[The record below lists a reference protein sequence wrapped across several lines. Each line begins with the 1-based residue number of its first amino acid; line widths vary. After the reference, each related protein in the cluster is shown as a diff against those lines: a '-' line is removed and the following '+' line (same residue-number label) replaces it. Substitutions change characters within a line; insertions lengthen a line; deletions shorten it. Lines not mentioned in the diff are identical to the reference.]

1 LLDAAEARRPDP
13 GPEYVVPFGKLTSL
27 SEGDE
32 LTLVTW
38 GAMVYPSLEAAER
51 FEGRVGVLDLRT
63 ISPWD
68 QEGVLDSVRSTGRC
82 LVVQEDTWTA
92 GFASEILATVASE
105 AFMDLDAP
113 IRRLTTPNVPI
124 PYNAGLMHAVLPNIE
139 RIEAAIEELLTF

>member
-1 LLDAAEARRPDP
+1 
-13 GPEYVVPFGKLTSL
+13 
-27 SEGDE
+27 
-32 LTLVTW
+32 
-38 GAMVYPSLEAAER
+38 M
-51 FEGRVGVLDLRT
+51 LDLRT

-124 PYNAGLMHAVLPNIE
+124 PYNAGLMHAVLPNTE